1 MSDRDRAV
9 FPVRDLPVPHL
20 RRWVLFVDGEN
31 LTLRAQQLARDTG
44 VRLSEGPFYS
54 RDTFVWIA
62 CWPGVRGM
70 EAARSTIPLQ
80 AAGIRAYYYT
90 SVVGNEE
97 KIRSAKEALYE
108 MQFKPKVFRRSK
120 TRGSK
125 AVDITLATDMLDHA
139 HRGDYDVAV
148 LCAGDGDYVPLIEE
162 VKRLGKSVPVAFF
175 EASGLSDELCL
186 ASDTVL
192 YLDDLFFRWWKV
204 YLEKEGSQSGNR
216 GHTPS
221 TQATPKLH
229 PTYQYGSVRWGLLKM
244 DSPYLR
250 TKRTP
255 AYRCKLKAVYIQL
268 IASVV

>member
-125 AVDITLATDMLDHA
+125 AVDLIPWLRTCSGTRTEATTTLPSCALGTVIT
-139 HRGDYDVAV
+139 
-148 LCAGDGDYVPLIEE
+148 
-162 VKRLGKSVPVAFF
+162 
-175 EASGLSDELCL
+175 
-186 ASDTVL
+186 
-192 YLDDLFFRWWKV
+192 FRW
-204 YLEKEGSQSGNR
+204 
-216 GHTPS
+216 
-221 TQATPKLH
+221 
-229 PTYQYGSVRWGLLKM
+229 
-244 DSPYLR
+244 LR
-250 TKRTP
+250 K
-255 AYRCKLKAVYIQL
+255 
-268 IASVV
+268 